1 MAPQDPERPER
12 ARIPSRS
19 PQPDRRNSQS
29 TQGDDTE
36 QQQNLPPSAL
46 RNVQLR
52 SVRDNQPSIRL
63 RRIRSSRRDSVPT
76 DGVGLGAGF
85 GAGPGT
91 RPGTGTGAGAGSGI
105 GEHLQ
110 QYQLS
115 SQPQQSTQQAQ
126 QAQSSQ
132 DQQTGRRRS
141 SSEPQR
147 WYMSDAGEF
156 RPRGAGQMPSVPES
170 SQSQS
175 QAQARTRMRS
185 QSQSYAGDIQTTDFG
200 LSPASPQEQSNVQE
214 GRQRPRLLRPVTNIM
229 RRRQQSTSSR
239 GDEIEYEYDPNIVD
253 ILDVVG
259 R

>member
-1 MAPQDPERPER
+1 MASQDPERPER

-36 QQQNLPPSAL
+36 QPQNLPPSAL

-52 SVRDNQPSIRL
+52 SIRDNQPSIRL
-63 RRIRSSRRDSVPT
+63 RRIRSSRRDSLPA
-76 DGVGLGAGF
+76 DAIGLGAGLGA
-85 GAGPGT
+85 GAGPG
-91 RPGTGTGAGAGSGI
+91 PGTGTGI
-105 GEHLQ
+105 GEHQ
-110 QYQLS
+110 
-115 SQPQQSTQQAQ
+115 QQSQQLTQQAQ
-126 QAQSSQ
+126 PSQ

-147 WYMSDAGEF
+147 WYMPEAGEP
-156 RPRGAGQMPSVPES
+156 RTRGAGQMPSVPES
-170 SQSQS
+170 SQPQS
-175 QAQARTRMRS
+175 QAWTRMRS
-185 QSQSYAGDIQTTDFG
+185 HSQSYAGDVQATDFG
-200 LSPASPQEQSNVQE
+200 LLSTPQQEQSNVQQG
-214 GRQRPRLLRPVTNIM
+214 GRRPRLLRPVTNIM